1 MYKQMP
7 MRKRTSS
14 GIAIYLES
22 LNVEKAFSNLYNRS
36 KKHDGGQELIPLR
49 VCPGQKELL

>member
-1 MYKQMP
+1 MP